1 MLSLAALA
9 VLSPDER
16 GFVEDIYLK
25 YEKKLYAEA
34 LGITGNRH
42 DAEDV
47 LRTPFSAS
55 SETSPA
61 SSESPTARSRAS
73 FTYTRNTRRSTYT
86 ESAPAA

>member
-42 DAEDV
+42 DPEGLDTY
-47 LRTPFSAS
+47 R
-55 SETSPA
+55 
-61 SSESPTARSRAS
+61 ARSPEHRGGSAL
-73 FTYTRNTRRSTYT
+73 RHLRIRDRS
-86 ESAPAA
+86 